1 MTTETGPVFTPGG
14 GRASAAIWLLAAVV
28 LADAAAVLTGF
39 FQYSLLSRIAEG
51 LSVTDAE
58 LESNDMT
65 YGLVGLLQLLL
76 TLTTAIPF
84 LMWFHRAHK
93 NLPALG
99 AADLKYSP
107 RWAVG
112 GWFVPFLNLVR
123 PHQVAQE
130 IWQWSDPVRSTPQVL
145 QQNPVGKSPLITAWW
160 SVFLLSQFASN
171 MGGRMLFREE
181 IDSLRIGT
189 LVVLV
194 SDVLSVVA
202 AILAILMIRRIEE
215 GQALVHQAKQLGQA
229 IQPPAPIDLQ
239 RL

>member
-1 MTTETGPVFTPGG
+1 VWF
-14 GRASAAIWLLAAVV
+14 LAAAALV
-28 LADAAAVLTGF
+28 DAAGVLTGF
-39 FQYSLLSRIAEG
+39 FQYSLLGRIAEG
-51 LSVTDAE
+51 LPVTDAE
-58 LESNDMT
+58 LESNDIT

-76 TLTTAIPF
+76 VLATAVPF

-130 IWQWSDPVRSTPQVL
+130 IWQWSDPARSNPQEFQQTPA
-145 QQNPVGKSPLITAWW
+145 GKSRLITAWW
-160 SVFLLSQFASN
+160 SVFLLSNFVSN
-171 MGGRMLFREE
+171 MGGRLMLREE
-181 IDSLRIGT
+181 A
-189 LVVLV
+189 
-194 SDVLSVVA
+194 DVLQTATVILVFADALSLVA
-202 AILAILMIRRIEE
+202 AILAILVIRRIEE
-215 GQALVHQAKQLGQA
+215 GQSRVSQSKQLGQT

-239 RL
+239 KL